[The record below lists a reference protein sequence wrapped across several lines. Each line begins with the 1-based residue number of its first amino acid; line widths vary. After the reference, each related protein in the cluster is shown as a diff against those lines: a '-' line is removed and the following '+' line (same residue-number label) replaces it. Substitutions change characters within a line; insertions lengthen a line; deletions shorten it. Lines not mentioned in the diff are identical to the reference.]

1 MASGPENR
9 RTPMCGKMPAPIRA
23 PVSSLGFAIFTLYE
37 WGSPMPLSTP
47 RRMRIEAKGG
57 LGALRSHIP
66 LFRSIS
72 GKLSSVTPT
81 NEDPLEPPPPE
92 QSPSSS
98 ALSQSAGGISKFTR
112 TQHEVG
118 GRDGPDPTRYG
129 DWELRGRCIDF

>member
-1 MASGPENR
+1 MGESDAAVNPEAYAH
-9 RTPMCGKMPAPIRA
+9 RTR
-23 PVSSLGFAIFTLYE
+23 
-37 WGSPMPLSTP
+37 
-47 RRMRIEAKGG
+47 GG
-57 LGALRSHIP
+57 RGALRSHIH

-81 NEDPLEPPPPE
+81 NEDPIEPPPPPA

-98 ALSQSAGGISKFTR
+98 ALSQSAGGLSKLTR

-129 DWELRGRCIDF
+129 DWERRGRCIDF